1 MKSPWSEVGKGG
13 PDPKASE
20 PSQPHVPPPRLE
32 RTEPLE
38 SPKAGEQSAWPI
50 QMPRAPQPHNHSVPP
65 ASSNTQYS
73 NIERTLKNLKS
84 PVRSMARMLEMVAGE
99 VKLELKFGR
108 LYFKN
113 PGEAN
118 VNIGCGPLWEL
129 ERVRDSLTDGS
140 IAASTIG
147 FSSILSSMGAD
158 ANRLARIKIP
168 RDPGWNPTETKVTYN
183 FTCRLVKENISTR
196 FMV

>member
-1 MKSPWSEVGKGG
+1 
-13 PDPKASE
+13 
-20 PSQPHVPPPRLE
+20 
-32 RTEPLE
+32 
-38 SPKAGEQSAWPI
+38 
-50 QMPRAPQPHNHSVPP
+50 
-65 ASSNTQYS
+65 
-73 NIERTLKNLKS
+73 
-84 PVRSMARMLEMVAGE
+84 MVAGE

-196 FMV
+196 FMVKIDAESFDYQCQGLDDEIASTHVHWPQHAWDMKVCATRARVALPKECEQYAKTMVGSLDVL